1 MLSSQ
6 LDSGDVAQLNKHLRS
21 SYHRLS
27 NALGTGGIQR
37 GIRHITFPSETYSFI
52 VERRII

>member
-21 SYHRLS
+21 SYHSLS

>member
-6 LDSGDVAQLNKHLRS
+6 LDSGDVAQLNKHLS
-21 SYHRLS
+21 SYHSLS